1 MLNRR
6 RRDGTEVSM
15 NTAFPLN
22 SASPAAVST
31 RQFAKWP
38 ALVALAFGV
47 LVVFGAGFASP
58 SAIHNATHDTRHAFG
73 LPCH

>member
-1 MLNRR
+1 M
-6 RRDGTEVSM
+6 
-15 NTAFPLN
+15 N
-22 SASPAAVST
+22 SASPLIPAASAAVST
-31 RQFAKWP
+31 HRFAKWP
-38 ALVALAFGV
+38 ALAALAFGL

>member
-1 MLNRR
+1 MRTDLA
-6 RRDGTEVSM
+6 TTSI
-15 NTAFPLN
+15 
-22 SASPAAVST
+22 AAT
-31 RQFAKWP
+31 GQFARWP
-38 ALVALAFGV
+38 ALVAFAFGL

>member
-1 MLNRR
+1 MR
-6 RRDGTEVSM
+6 
-15 NTAFPLN
+15 TA
-22 SASPAAVST
+22 STTTSIASTGHLA
-31 RQFAKWP
+31 RWP
-38 ALVALAFGV
+38 ALVAFAFGL

>member
-1 MLNRR
+1 MI
-6 RRDGTEVSM
+6 
-15 NTAFPLN
+15 P
-22 SASPAAVST
+22 ASPTATVAATVQSA
-31 RQFAKWP
+31 RWP
-38 ALVALAFGV
+38 AAAALLLGL